1 MQPFT
6 MRIFRKMELTLCI
19 GRFFCKNLQKYNNII
34 EITCEDGYNLI
45 TDYHKREGRKVA
57 TAFYAWK
64 IGNFEIKNRIV
75 LTSMGGT
82 NLFGWMEVTCFDIFK

>member
-1 MQPFT
+1 
-6 MRIFRKMELTLCI
+6 MRIFRKTELTLYI

-45 TDYHKREGRKVA
+45 TDYHKRDYAIRTKRA

-82 NLFGWMEVTCFDIFK
+82 NLFGWMGATCFDIFIY